1 MTVYGYIRVSTD
13 KQTLANQEFEINN
26 FCTREKIKAD
36 KLVTETISGTKD
48 FEKRKLGKLLR
59 KLQPQ
64 DILIC
69 TEISRLGRNLMQI
82 MTILNICLKKNV
94 QVWTIKDNYRLGTDI
109 QSKVLAFAFGLAAE
123 IERNLISQRTRE
135 ALNRIKQNGTKLG
148 RPKGV
153 RNTKHVMDGK
163 EDDVIDLLSKGI
175 TLTKI
180 AKLIGV
186 STSTV
191 QKFMKKRYLKMI

>member
-1 MTVYGYIRVSTD
+1 MIYGYIRVSTD

-59 KLQPQ
+59 KLQSQ

-135 ALNRIKQNGTKLG
+135 ALNRIKQNGTRFG
-148 RPKGV
+148 RPKGA
-153 RNTKHVMDGK
+153 RNVKHVMDGK
-163 EDDVIDLLSKGI
+163 EDDVIELVRKGI
-175 TLTKI
+175 SLTKI
-180 AKLIGV
+180 AKIVGV
-186 STSTV
+186 STATV
-191 QKFMKKRYLKMI
+191 QKFMKKRDLKTI